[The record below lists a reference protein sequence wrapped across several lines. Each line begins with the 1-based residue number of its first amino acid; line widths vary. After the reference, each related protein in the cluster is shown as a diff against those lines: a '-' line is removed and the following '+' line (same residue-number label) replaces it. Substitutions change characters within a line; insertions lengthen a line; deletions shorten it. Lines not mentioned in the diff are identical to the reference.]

1 MLFQTNYT
9 VEGDRSPERGKEL
22 VALFIKRGNSPGE
35 IAHYIRA
42 DGTGGTVI
50 SENSDIGELHDQ
62 ALAYSPYLAFEIVPV
77 RTAADSVPD
86 LLKHY
91 G

>member
-9 VEGDRSPERGKEL
+9 LVGDRSPQRGKEL
-22 VALFIKRGNSPGE
+22 VALFMQRGNSPGE

-62 ALAYSPYLAFEIVPV
+62 AMAYSPFMVFEIVPI
-77 RTAADSVPD
+77 RTAEDSVPD